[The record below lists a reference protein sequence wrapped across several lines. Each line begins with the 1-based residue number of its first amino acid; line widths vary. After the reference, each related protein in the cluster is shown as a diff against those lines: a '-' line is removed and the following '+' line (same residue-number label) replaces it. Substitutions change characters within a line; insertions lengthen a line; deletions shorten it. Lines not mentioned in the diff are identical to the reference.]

1 MRNER
6 GFSLVEVLVALLILA
21 IVITTTIAMFTE
33 RQRRMRL
40 ANDTMVAYQVLA
52 NEVEYWRRVPLDFID
67 TVPNQKFQTPTTLI
81 APLAPYVTLVKV
93 DKPNDDVRQ
102 VTFSIRWDNGKR
114 EAKLSIAR
122 VNTGGT
128 NPLW

>member
-6 GFSLVEVLVALLILA
+6 GFSLIEVLVALLILA
-21 IVITTTIAMFTE
+21 IVITTTIAMFGE
-33 RQRRMRL
+33 RQKRMRQ
-40 ANDTMVAYQVLA
+40 ANEMMLAYQVLA
-52 NEVEYWRRVPLDFID
+52 NEVEYWRRIPLSDID
-67 TVPNQKFQTPTTLI
+67 DTNKQKFQTDTTLI
-81 APLAPYVTLVKV
+81 QPLAPYVTTVKV

-102 VTFSIRWDNGKR
+102 VTFSIKWDSGQR

-122 VNTGGT
+122 VDTGG